1 MLRRLALGH
10 TLSGDACNLR
20 APRLSAMTR
29 RATGHQLL
37 LALVL
42 ASVAA
47 VLMAV
52 AIHNATAN
60 PGRAAAHHGARH
72 QR

>member
-1 MLRRLALGH
+1 
-10 TLSGDACNLR
+10 
-20 APRLSAMTR
+20 MTR

-42 ASVAA
+42 AAVAA

-60 PGRAAAHHGARH
+60 PGRTAAHHGTRH